1 MGVLSRGRVARG
13 NLTILVILAL
23 PGKDVTPP
31 DGNSMLL
38 LCAFVFGAV
47 VFAAVW
53 SRFLR
58 RGPLEYLLHSA
69 TKLSKLA
76 RRGSAHT
83 VTGGRIATLL
93 QVVKKLS
100 TLRYV

>member
-1 MGVLSRGRVARG
+1 LSRGRVARG

-53 SRFLR
+53 LRFLR
-58 RGPLEYLLHSA
+58 RGPWSTYSTA
-69 TKLSKLA
+69 PRNCRSSLA
-76 RRGSAHT
+76 E
-83 VTGGRIATLL
+83 GRPIP
-93 QVVKKLS
+93 
-100 TLRYV
+100 